1 MVVSILVICCIVLF
15 ANLLVL
21 QRLNEVLNE
30 IQDLRSEVLSKLE
43 QTQLPI
49 PEDKPNRR
57 TMFSE

>member
-49 PEDKPNRR
+49 PEDKSNKR